1 MNALTAE
8 QTEALKQYI
17 AEFNERVARNATKP
31 KKNRVPMARN
41 WKEALS
47 NDWFFARRP
56 GVLHGLRNTHGPEWL
71 EGFNVDE
78 MA

>member
-31 KKNRVPMARN
+31 KKNRVSLPKN
-41 WKEALS
+41 WKESLQG
-47 NDWFFARRP
+47 DWYRASRP

-71 EGFNVDE
+71 EGFNDLECV
-78 MA
+78 